1 MYYLEEARKV
11 HHQVQLNARMQQL
24 VDQRLKLL
32 AKLEGD
38 DRIGETLK
46 EYWHVFCLLYIVDKY
61 VSEIAYELKHCFHMK
76 DTYGHDTYIPLI
88 HNPLDSAACFY
99 IYLEISLIQGLPTF
113 QILIV

>member
-46 EYWHVFCLLYIVDKY
+46 EY
-61 VSEIAYELKHCFHMK
+61 
-76 DTYGHDTYIPLI
+76 
-88 HNPLDSAACFY
+88 
-99 IYLEISLIQGLPTF
+99 
-113 QILIV
+113 